1 MEERIVVTGGAG
13 CIGSDLAE
21 KLVELGHEVTVVD
34 NLSSGKLEHIEPML
48 GKANFRFLELDL
60 LDLMRCM
67 PRWLGRGWWYHLAAN
82 PDVKFVASE
91 PTDKDLKQNTIA
103 TYHVLESMRRHG
115 IRKLGFA
122 STSAVYGISEV
133 QPIPETQPMRPIS
146 LYGAHK
152 LACEAMIS
160 RFSICFQW
168 IAGFSGSLTWLVLK
182 YGSADGR

>member
-1 MEERIVVTGGAG
+1 MRKRIVVTGGGG

-60 LDLMRCM
+60 LDLDALYAAMA
-67 PRWLGRGWWYHLAAN
+67 GAGIVYHLAAN
-82 PDVKFVASE
+82 PDVKFVAGE

-103 TYHVLESMRRHG
+103 TYHVLECMRRHG

-122 STSAVYGISEV
+122 
-133 QPIPETQPMRPIS
+133 
-146 LYGAHK
+146 
-152 LACEAMIS
+152 
-160 RFSICFQW
+160 
-168 IAGFSGSLTWLVLK
+168 
-182 YGSADGR
+182 